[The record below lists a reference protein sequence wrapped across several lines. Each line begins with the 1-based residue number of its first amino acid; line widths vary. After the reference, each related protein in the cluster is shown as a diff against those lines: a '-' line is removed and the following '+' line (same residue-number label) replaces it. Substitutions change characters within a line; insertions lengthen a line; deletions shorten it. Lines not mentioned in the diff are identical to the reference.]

1 MDEDITIINKNTRN
15 EKIKNL
21 FANNTKKIKIV
32 ISAIGL
38 IIFGYFIYEDL
49 KKKNKIKLANR
60 YNLVTIKFIS
70 GDKNKFENELIDIV
84 NEKDRIYSPLALYFL
99 IDNNIVNENK
109 KINEL
114 FDVIINETSLEE
126 ESKNLVIYKKA
137 LFNSDFESENNLIQ
151 ILSPVIN
158 SDSVWKSHALYLMA
172 EYFYYKNQKQ
182 KSKEFFNQ
190 ILILENS
197 NPNIKI
203 ETQKR
208 LNRDFSDYI
217 FNNFFIIHFY
227 NQLFF

>member
-15 EKIKNL
+15 EKIKN
-21 FANNTKKIKIV
+21 FFVNNTKKLIIA
-32 ISAIGL
+32 ISAIVL

-84 NEKDRIYSPLALYFL
+84 NEKDRTYSPLALYFL

-114 FDVIINETSLEE
+114 FDVLINETSLEKE
-126 ESKNLVIYKKA
+126 IKNLVIYKKA
-137 LFNSDFESENNLIQ
+137 LFNSDFESENNLIK
-151 ILSPVIN
+151 ILNPIIN

-182 KSKEFFNQ
+182 KSKDFFNQ
-190 ILILENS
+190 ILTLENS

-208 LNRDFSDYI
+208 LNRDFSD
-217 FNNFFIIHFY
+217 
-227 NQLFF
+227 